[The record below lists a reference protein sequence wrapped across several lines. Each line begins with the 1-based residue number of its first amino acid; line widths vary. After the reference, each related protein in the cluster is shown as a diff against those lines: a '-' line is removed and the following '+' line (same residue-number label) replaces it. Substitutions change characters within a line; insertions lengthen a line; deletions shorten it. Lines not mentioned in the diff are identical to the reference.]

1 MMYARERNKNSPKA
15 MTDIP
20 NDLESDFLLLAK
32 VALSGR
38 AQDIQLALHRT
49 SKRYRDASPRLS
61 ESISALLRS
70 VPTQASPLR
79 RQSEAPFASNLSIPG
94 CS

>member
-61 ESISALLRS
+61 ESISALLRVFPPRHRLS
-70 VPTQASPLR
+70 AANPR
-79 RQSEAPFASNLSIPG
+79 RRCRSISIPG